1 MYWTLIKAGVLR
13 KKVRSVLT
21 VLSVS
26 IAFLLFGLLQAASP
40 IFTGQMD
47 GLRADLV
54 MTMSRYSMVGKIPY
68 SHVEFIKEIEEVES
82 VLYMDYITSVS
93 QDSMLDGITVAMGG
107 DIEIYE
113 RFKISNEDLKAFR
126 NLKIGALVGE
136 AFAIEKDISIGDRV
150 FVKSLSMNADGTY
163 DWEFEVVGLY
173 NSSPKADEMGIVVN
187 YDYFE
192 DSRISDKGTVAVI
205 VSKVSNPE
213 FADVI
218 SQKIDDEFTNSSWAT
233 RSGPESQLAASM
245 MAEFGDIE
253 LIINAIL
260 SAVFFTILLVTGNTI
275 SQSVRERTTDL
286 AVLKTLGY
294 QDNQIFIMVLLE
306 ALFLILLGVF
316 TGLGMS
322 LLSIP
327 AINAASGGL
336 MEGLFFLTTEKLLL
350 ACFIGVLVSFVSSI
364 MPAYKALNLKVVD
377 ALRSD

>member
-68 SHVEFIKEIEEVES
+68 SHVEFIKEIEGVES

-306 ALFLILLGVF
+306 SLFLILLGVF

>member
-1 MYWTLIKAGVLR
+1 
-13 KKVRSVLT
+13 
-21 VLSVS
+21 
-26 IAFLLFGLLQAASP
+26 
-40 IFTGQMD
+40 
-47 GLRADLV
+47 
-54 MTMSRYSMVGKIPY
+54 
-68 SHVEFIKEIEEVES
+68 
-82 VLYMDYITSVS
+82 
-93 QDSMLDGITVAMGG
+93 
-107 DIEIYE
+107 
-113 RFKISNEDLKAFR
+113 
-126 NLKIGALVGE
+126 
-136 AFAIEKDISIGDRV
+136 
-150 FVKSLSMNADGTY
+150 
-163 DWEFEVVGLY
+163 
-173 NSSPKADEMGIVVN
+173 MGIVVN

-192 DSRISDKGTVAVI
+192 DSRTSDKGTVAVI
-205 VSKVSNPE
+205 ISKVSNPE

-218 SQKIDDEFTNSSWAT
+218 SQKIDNEFTNSSWAT
-233 RSGPESQLAASM
+233 RSGPESQLAASI
-245 MAEFGDIE
+245 MADFGDIE

>member
-218 SQKIDDEFTNSSWAT
+218 SKKIDDEFTNSSWAT

-306 ALFLILLGVF
+306 SLFLILLGIF

>member
-13 KKVRSVLT
+13 KKVRSMLT

-54 MTMSRYSMVGKIPY
+54 MTMSRFSMVGKIPY

-113 RFKISNEDLKAFR
+113 RFKISNEDLRAFK

-136 AFAIEKDISIGDRV
+136 AFAIEKDISIGDRG

-336 MEGLFFLTTEKLLL
+336 MEGLVFLTTEKLLL

>member
-54 MTMSRYSMVGKIPY
+54 MTMSRFSMVGKIPY
-68 SHVEFIKEIEEVES
+68 SHVEFIKEIEGVES

-192 DSRISDKGTVAVI
+192 DSRTSDKGTVAVI
-205 VSKVSNPE
+205 ISKVSNPE

-218 SQKIDDEFTNSSWAT
+218 SQKIDNEFTNSSWAT

-306 ALFLILLGVF
+306 ALFLILLGIF

>member
-54 MTMSRYSMVGKIPY
+54 MTMSRFSMVGKIPY

-113 RFKISNEDLKAFR
+113 RFKISNEDLKAFK

-205 VSKVSNPE
+205 ISKVSNPE

-218 SQKIDDEFTNSSWAT
+218 SQKIDNEFTNSSWAT
-233 RSGPESQLAASM
+233 RSGPESQLAASI
-245 MAEFGDIE
+245 MADFGDIE

-306 ALFLILLGVF
+306 SLFLILLGVF

>member
-54 MTMSRYSMVGKIPY
+54 MTMSRFSMVGKIPY

-113 RFKISNEDLKAFR
+113 RFKISNEDLKAFK

-205 VSKVSNPE
+205 VSKVSSPE

-218 SQKIDDEFTNSSWAT
+218 SQKIDNEFTNSSWAT
-233 RSGPESQLAASM
+233 RSGPESQLAASI
-245 MAEFGDIE
+245 MADFGDIE

-306 ALFLILLGVF
+306 SLFLILLGVF

>member
-54 MTMSRYSMVGKIPY
+54 MTMSRFSMVGKIPY

-113 RFKISNEDLKAFR
+113 RFKISNEDLKAFKT
-126 NLKIGALVGE
+126 LKIGALVGE

-150 FVKSLSMNADGTY
+150 FVKSLSMNVDGSY

-205 VSKVSNPE
+205 VSKVSSPE

-218 SQKIDDEFTNSSWAT
+218 SQKIDNEFTNSSWAT

-306 ALFLILLGVF
+306 SLFLILLGVF

-336 MEGLFFLTTEKLLL
+336 IEGLFFLTTEKLLL

>member
-233 RSGPESQLAASM
+233 RSGPESQLAASI
-245 MAEFGDIE
+245 MADFGDIE

-306 ALFLILLGVF
+306 SLFLILLGVF

>member
-68 SHVEFIKEIEEVES
+68 SHVEFIKEIEGVES

-113 RFKISNEDLKAFR
+113 RFKISNEDRKAFKT
-126 NLKIGALVGE
+126 LKIGALVGE

-192 DSRISDKGTVAVI
+192 DSRISNKGTVAAI
-205 VSKVSNPE
+205 LSKLSNPE

-245 MAEFGDIE
+245 MAELGDIE

-316 TGLGMS
+316 TGLSMS

>member
-21 VLSVS
+21 VLSIS

-54 MTMSRYSMVGKIPY
+54 MTMSRFSMVGKIPY

-93 QDSMLDGITVAMGG
+93 QDSMFDGITVAMGG

-113 RFKISNEDLKAFR
+113 RFKISNEDLKAFKT
-126 NLKIGALVGE
+126 LKIGALVCE

-192 DSRISDKGTVAVI
+192 DSRVSDKGTVAVI
-205 VSKVSNPE
+205 ISKVSNPE
-213 FADVI
+213 FADII
-218 SQKIDDEFTNSSWAT
+218 SQKIDNEFTNSSWAT
-233 RSGPESQLAASM
+233 RSGPESQLAASI
-245 MAEFGDIE
+245 MADFGDIE

-306 ALFLILLGVF
+306 SLFLILLGVF

>member
-245 MAEFGDIE
+245 MAELGDIE

>member
-233 RSGPESQLAASM
+233 RSGPESQLAASI
-245 MAEFGDIE
+245 MADFGDIE

>member
-113 RFKISNEDLKAFR
+113 RFKISNEDLKAFK

-327 AINAASGGL
+327 AINVASGGL
-336 MEGLFFLTTEKLLL
+336 IEGLFFLTTEKLLL

>member
-68 SHVEFIKEIEEVES
+68 SHVEFIKEIEGVES

-113 RFKISNEDLKAFR
+113 RFKISNEDRKAFKT
-126 NLKIGALVGE
+126 LKIGALVGE

-192 DSRISDKGTVAVI
+192 DSRISNKGTVAAI

-245 MAEFGDIE
+245 MADFGDIE

>member
-192 DSRISDKGTVAVI
+192 DSRTSNKGTVAAI

-245 MAEFGDIE
+245 MADFGDIE

-306 ALFLILLGVF
+306 SLFLILLGIF

>member
-54 MTMSRYSMVGKIPY
+54 MTMSRFSMVGKIPY

-113 RFKISNEDLKAFR
+113 RFKISNEHLKAFKT
-126 NLKIGALVGE
+126 LKIGALVGE
-136 AFAIEKDISIGDRV
+136 TFAIEKDISIGDRV

-205 VSKVSNPE
+205 ISKVSNSE
-213 FADVI
+213 FADAI
-218 SQKIDDEFTNSSWAT
+218 SQKIDNEFTNSSWAT
-233 RSGPESQLAASM
+233 RSGPESQLAASI
-245 MAEFGDIE
+245 MADFGDIE

-306 ALFLILLGVF
+306 SLFLILLGVF

>member
-68 SHVEFIKEIEEVES
+68 SHVEFIKEIEGVES

-113 RFKISNEDLKAFR
+113 RFKISNEDRKAFKT
-126 NLKIGALVGE
+126 LKIGALVGE

-150 FVKSLSMNADGTY
+150 FVKSLSMNGDGTY

-192 DSRISDKGTVAVI
+192 DSRTSDKGTVAVI

-233 RSGPESQLAASM
+233 RSGPESQLAASI
-245 MAEFGDIE
+245 MADFGDIE

-306 ALFLILLGVF
+306 SLFLILLGVF

>member
-13 KKVRSVLT
+13 KKARSVLT

-113 RFKISNEDLKAFR
+113 RFKISNEDLKAFK

-260 SAVFFTILLVTGNTI
+260 SAVFFTILLLTGNTI

>member
-13 KKVRSVLT
+13 KKARSVLT

-113 RFKISNEDLKAFR
+113 RFKISNEDLKAFK

>member
-192 DSRISDKGTVAVI
+192 DSRTSDKGTVAVI
-205 VSKVSNPE
+205 ISKVSDPE

-218 SQKIDDEFTNSSWAT
+218 SQKIDNEFTNSSWAT

-245 MAEFGDIE
+245 MAELGDIE

>member
-68 SHVEFIKEIEEVES
+68 SHVEFIKEIEGVES

-113 RFKISNEDLKAFR
+113 RFKISNEDRKAFKT
-126 NLKIGALVGE
+126 LKIGALVGE

-192 DSRISDKGTVAVI
+192 DSRISNKGTVAAI

-233 RSGPESQLAASM
+233 RSGPESQLAASI
-245 MAEFGDIE
+245 MADFGDIE

>member
-306 ALFLILLGVF
+306 SLFLILLGVF

>member
-68 SHVEFIKEIEEVES
+68 SHVEFIKEIEGVES

-113 RFKISNEDLKAFR
+113 RFKISNEDRKAFKT
-126 NLKIGALVGE
+126 LKIGALVGE

-192 DSRISDKGTVAVI
+192 DSRTSNKGTVAAI

-245 MAEFGDIE
+245 MAELGDIE

>member
-68 SHVEFIKEIEEVES
+68 SHVEFIKEIEGVES

-107 DIEIYE
+107 EIEIYE
-113 RFKISNEDLKAFR
+113 RFKISNEDRKAFKT
-126 NLKIGALVGE
+126 LKIGALVGE

-192 DSRISDKGTVAVI
+192 DSRISNKGTVAAI

-233 RSGPESQLAASM
+233 RSGPESQLAASI
-245 MAEFGDIE
+245 MADFGDIE

>member
-68 SHVEFIKEIEEVES
+68 SHVEFIKEIEGVES

-192 DSRISDKGTVAVI
+192 DSRTSNKGTVAAI

-306 ALFLILLGVF
+306 SLFLILLGIF

>member
-21 VLSVS
+21 VLSIS

-54 MTMSRYSMVGKIPY
+54 MTMSRFSMVGKIPY

-93 QDSMLDGITVAMGG
+93 QDSMFDGITVAMGG

-113 RFKISNEDLKAFR
+113 RFKISNEDLKAFK

-205 VSKVSNPE
+205 ISKVSNPE
-213 FADVI
+213 FADII
-218 SQKIDDEFTNSSWAT
+218 SQKIDNEFTNSSWAT
-233 RSGPESQLAASM
+233 RSGPESQLAASI
-245 MAEFGDIE
+245 MADFGDIE

-306 ALFLILLGVF
+306 SLFLILLGVF